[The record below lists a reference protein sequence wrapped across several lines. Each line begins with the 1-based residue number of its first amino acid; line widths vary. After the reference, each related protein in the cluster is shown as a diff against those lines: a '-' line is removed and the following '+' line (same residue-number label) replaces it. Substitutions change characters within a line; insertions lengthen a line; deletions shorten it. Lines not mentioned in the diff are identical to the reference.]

1 MAQHSLPHKPHTGQ
15 IVTDSLS
22 SPWEIQRAI
31 NQLNRELHEA
41 ERQFIH
47 YGQLQRVL
55 SEELAE
61 LMIRRADAYDANR
74 LRRDGAG
81 AVAEAERM
89 VGGGL

>member
-1 MAQHSLPHKPHTGQ
+1 MAPNSLPQEPHAGQ
-15 IVTDSLS
+15 IATDSLS

-41 ERQFIH
+41 EVQMVYYYDRQKAIKC
-47 YGQLQRVL
+47 
-55 SEELAE
+55 ELAE

-89 VGGGL
+89 VGGE